1 MNSHPANPESLDR
14 VWRMWLLMPICLCFG
29 LSGCAQLI
37 HPIEA
42 IPAERIPP
50 QFLAA
55 PQANKRPI
63 DVSLLRVTSPPSY
76 ILDKEDVLGVFIE
89 GILGKQDEAPP
100 VHIPEPD
107 SDLSPGIGF
116 PIPVRDDGSISL
128 PLIDPI
134 PVRGLTVAQVEDLVK
149 RRYEEG
155 DLLVKP
161 RVIVTLLRKRTY
173 RVFVVR
179 QDNAGGAGGQQ
190 LGLAQRTRGVFDR
203 SDLSSRGY
211 VLQLPAF
218 ENDILN
224 ALSQTGGLPGLN
236 AKAEVTILRGDN
248 AQTEERFRQMQQM
261 YGNNLGAAGIFN
273 PATIAGAQSTVTIPL
288 RIAPDEVP
296 NFRPEDV
303 ILRDGDVVYVESRET
318 EVYYT
323 GGLLGGGEWP
333 IPRDYDLDVLGAVA
347 LAGTG
352 VGAGGP
358 GAAQGLI
365 RGGNQIEATELIIL
379 RKLPGNRQI
388 PIKVDLTNAVNNPQS
403 RLLVTK
409 GDTLILRYSAEE
421 EVINFGIS
429 VFFTYGIT
437 QLFNNRR

>member
-1 MNSHPANPESLDR
+1 MVKHPANPDLLDR
-14 VWRMWLLMPICLCFG
+14 VWRISLLMPICLCLVTG
-29 LSGCAQLI
+29 GCAQLI
-37 HPIEA
+37 HPINA
-42 IPAERIPP
+42 IPAEMIPP

-63 DVSLLRVTSPPSY
+63 DVSLLRNVAPDSY
-76 ILDKEDVLGVFIE
+76 ILDKDDILGVFVE
-89 GILGKQDEAPP
+89 TILGQADEAPP
-100 VHIPEPD
+100 VHIPD
-107 SDLSPGIGF
+107 RFSDLSPGIGF
-116 PIPVRDDGSISL
+116 PIPVRDDGTVSL

-134 PVRGLTVAQVEDLVK
+134 PVRGLTVAQVEELVK
-149 RRYEEG
+149 RRYVEKAI
-155 DLLVKP
+155 LVNP

-179 QDNAGGAGGQQ
+179 QDDSAGGNQQ

-203 SDLSSRGY
+203 SDLSSRSQ
-211 VLQLPAF
+211 VLQLPAY
-218 ENDILN
+218 ENDVLN

-248 AQTEERFRQMQQM
+248 TQTEERFRQMQQM
-261 YGNNLGAAGIFN
+261 YGEDFSNAGMFN

-288 RIAPDEVP
+288 RVAPDEVP

-303 ILRDGDVVYVESRET
+303 ILRDGDVIYVESRDT

-358 GAAQGLI
+358 GS
-365 RGGNQIEATELIIL
+365 RGGLVGGAGNQVQATELIIL

-388 PIKVDLTNAVNNPQS
+388 PIKVDLTNAINNPQA
-403 RLLVTK
+403 RWLVNK
-409 GDTLILRYSAEE
+409 GDTLILRYSAREE
-421 EVINFGIS
+421 ILNFGIS
-429 VFFTYGIT
+429 AFFTYGIRE
-437 QLFNNRR
+437 LFRN

>member
-1 MNSHPANPESLDR
+1 MVKHPANPDSLDR

-29 LSGCAQLI
+29 LSGCNSILS
-37 HPIEA
+37 PINA
-42 IPAERIPP
+42 VPAERIPP

-63 DVSLLRVTSPPSY
+63 DVSLLRNVAPPAY
-76 ILDKEDVLGVFIE
+76 ILDKDDILGVFIE
-89 GILGKQDEAPP
+89 TILGQPNEAPP
-100 VHIPEPD
+100 VHIPD
-107 SDLSPGIGF
+107 RFSDLSPGIGF
-116 PIPVRDDGSISL
+116 PIPVRDDGTVSL
-128 PLIDPI
+128 PLIEPI
-134 PVRGLTVAQVEDLVK
+134 PVRGLTVAQVEELVK
-149 RRYEEG
+149 RRYVE
-155 DLLVKP
+155 DNILVNP

-179 QDNAGGAGGQQ
+179 QDGSAGNNAQ

-203 SDLSSRGY
+203 SDLSSRSQ
-211 VLQLPAF
+211 VLQLPAY
-218 ENDILN
+218 ENDVLN

-248 AQTEERFRQMQQM
+248 TQTEERFRQMQQM
-261 YGNNLGAAGIFN
+261 YGEDLSNLGMFN

-288 RIAPDEVP
+288 RVAPDEVP

-303 ILRDGDVVYVESRET
+303 ILRDGDVVYVESRDT

-347 LAGTG
+347 LAGRG
-352 VGAGGP
+352 VGVASGTER
-358 GAAQGLI
+358 GLI
-365 RGGNQIEATELIIL
+365 GGGNQVPPTDLIIL

-388 PIKVDLTNAVNNPQS
+388 AISVDLTRAINDPRA
-403 RLLVTK
+403 RLLVNA
-409 GDTLILRYSAEE
+409 GDTLLLRYKPEE
-421 EVINFGIS
+421 ELVNFGIS
-429 VFFTYGIT
+429 AFFTYGIRE
-437 QLFNNRR
+437 LFRN

>member
-1 MNSHPANPESLDR
+1 MVMVRHSTDPDSHGRFWQL
-14 VWRMWLLMPICLCFG
+14 WLLMPICLCLG
-29 LSGCAQLI
+29 LSGCAQLV

-42 IPAERIPP
+42 IPAELIPP

-63 DVSLLRVTSPPSY
+63 DVSLLRNLAPPSY
-76 ILDKEDVLGVFIE
+76 ILDKEDILGVFIE

-100 VHIPEPD
+100 VHIPEPN

-134 PVRGLTVAQVEDLVK
+134 PVRGLTVAQVEELVK
-149 RRYEEG
+149 RRYEDE
-155 DLLVKP
+155 DLLVRP

-179 QDNAGGAGGQQ
+179 QDNAQGNNQQ

-211 VLQLPAF
+211 VLQLQAY
-218 ENDILN
+218 ENDVLN

-236 AKAEVTILRGDN
+236 AKAEVTILRGDQT
-248 AQTEERFRQMQQM
+248 QTEERFRQMQET
-261 YGNNLGAAGIFN
+261 YGANFNELGNFN

-288 RIAPDEVP
+288 RVAPDEIP

-303 ILRDGDVVYVESRET
+303 ILRDGDVVYVESRDT

-347 LAGTG
+347 IAGTG

-358 GAAQGLI
+358 SSRGGLI
-365 RGGNQIEATELIIL
+365 AGGNQVAPTELIVL

-388 PIKVDLTNAVNNPQS
+388 PIKVDLTNAINNPQS
-403 RLLVTK
+403 RLLVYK
-409 GDTLILRYSAEE
+409 GDTLILRYSPEE
-421 EVINFGIS
+421 EVINFGVS
-429 VFFTYGIT
+429 VFFTYGLR
-437 QLFNNRR
+437 QLFRN